1 MRLESSFAVLVVEL
15 SLAHW
20 VWLQSQ
26 ARPLAQAM
34 AQLLA
39 QVLTQLVAQVPD
51 LVQVLKQQQAPA
63 QV

>member
-1 MRLESSFAVLVVEL
+1 MVLVVEL

-39 QVLTQLVAQVPD
+39 QVLTQLVAQAPD